1 MDKYVVGELFPIP
14 LVGEGLPEG
23 AAVKVSYRLIRI
35 EPAADP
41 NDPDSNQIGEFEVQY
56 NPSGK
61 IGLPGPAT
69 IGRRSMWF
77 CAWTIQ
83 DNTSAFHQGQ
93 QEFMVEAYETLE
105 KGVNS
110 FQGYYEAIMRLE
122 DIPGIDAFKALTKQE
137 QIAGLINSWRQISNL
152 TFMSKGKII
161 WDIGSL
167 NATELDKL
175 DPRLLEALCIA
186 QILEANET
194 MDSNSAHNKRL
205 DGIMSE
211 TIGESSMMFRSGKVA
226 TNTVLSRRAMG
237 FLRNYLVYTARITRV

>member
-1 MDKYVVGELFPIP
+1 MEKYVVGDLFPIP

-23 AAVKVSYRLIRI
+23 AAVKVSYRLIRM
-35 EPAADP
+35 EPPADP
-41 NDPDSNQIGEFEVQY
+41 NDPNSNQIGEFEVQY

-61 IGLPGPAT
+61 IGLPFPET
-69 IGRRSMWF
+69 VGRRSMWF
-77 CAWTIQ
+77 CGWTIQ
-83 DNTSAFHQGQ
+83 DNMSGFHNGQ
-93 QEFMVEAYETLE
+93 QEFMIEAYETLV
-105 KGVNS
+105 KGENS
-110 FQGYYEAIMRLE
+110 FQGYYEALMRTE
-122 DIPGIDAFKALTKQE
+122 DIPGIDAFKALSKQE
-137 QIAGLINSWRQISNL
+137 QIAALINSWRQISSM

-175 DPRLLEALCIA
+175 DPRLLEALCLA

-205 DGIMSE
+205 EGIMSE
-211 TIGESSMMFRSGKVA
+211 TIGESSMMFRPGKVA
-226 TNTVLSRRAMG
+226 SNTVLSRRSMG